1 MHGHGCRAFLQA
13 SRTAGVKSGEISLQV
28 QSMRRTWG
36 VFAAL
41 YTINTKQ
48 PMASSMAKITI
59 TMSRIIDATV
69 PWCIQHHACEP
80 QV

>member
-1 MHGHGCRAFLQA
+1 M
-13 SRTAGVKSGEISLQV
+13 AGEKSGEISLQV

-48 PMASSMAKITI
+48 PMASNMAAISI
-59 TMSRIIDATV
+59 SMSRIIAATV
-69 PWCIQHHACEP
+69 PWCIQHRACEP
-80 QV
+80 QA